1 MLFEKNEIEELTKD
15 IDETSASL
23 VAFLEERLKLSSPK
37 YVENNGHPLMAIN
50 KNELNRLTS
59 NLKNSVDLLLKLKP
73 AKKGV

>member
-1 MLFEKNEIEELTKD
+1 MLFEKNEIEGLTKD

-37 YVENNGHPLMAIN
+37 YVENNGHPPMEIN

>member
-1 MLFEKNEIEELTKD
+1 MLFEKNEIEGLTKD

-23 VAFLEERLKLSSPK
+23 VAFLEERLKLSFPK
-37 YVENNGHPLMAIN
+37 YVENNGHPLMEIN